1 MRGSGLRHPFILFC
15 ASVSCTAVFCI
26 PVSCIPFSCAAVFC
40 PMPFIFP
47 LPFDSFCRH
56 TFFIP
61 VFLFCSRL
69 TPSGISC
76 SNPQGGTSPVIFS
89 AACPAVLPPL
99 SRRCPVLLPAH
110 YCSERTY
117 LQTVSAPDAVLL
129 LYFKGTCA
137 VVIHV

>member
-1 MRGSGLRHPFILFC
+1 MM
-15 ASVSCTAVFCI
+15 AVKMCI
-26 PVSCIPFSCAAVFC
+26 R
-40 PMPFIFP
+40 
-47 LPFDSFCRH
+47 DS
-56 TFFIP
+56 
-61 VFLFCSRL
+61 
-69 TPSGISC
+69 SC

-129 LYFKGTCA
+129 LYFKGHLCRGYTRLRAFGKTVSASAALPGDKISACFLL
-137 VVIHV
+137 IPIPN